1 MPSSVRTMTLQRIRN
16 IGIVAHVDA
25 GKTTLSERILL
36 YTGRI
41 RDAGEVHLG
50 TTTLDY
56 DESERDKGITITAA
70 TVRCEWADHAIH
82 LVDTP
87 GHVDFTIEVE
97 RSLRVMD
104 GVVVVLDGVAG
115 VEPQTETVWRQA
127 RTHGLPALLFINKLD
142 RPGASF
148 RRCLDAVSE
157 RLGVTVAPIALPIV
171 DDDDGVVGLVDLVE
185 EQLLRW
191 TDDSGTKLVR
201 EDVPSELA
209 AAVRAE
215 RERLVESLALH
226 APSVLDRYLAG
237 TLDVDSVRAELRH
250 QAIEGRIVPA
260 LGGSALRNRG
270 VQPLLDAVVAY
281 LPSPLDRGP
290 VESLE
295 GDACRPPERSAPLS
309 ALCFKV
315 VHDRHGS
322 LAYVRVYSG
331 VLREG
336 DTVRSSRGGDTRV
349 GRLVRLFAD
358 KREATSIVST
368 GEVAAIVGGEWVT
381 GDTLCDPAHP
391 IVLEPIR
398 SPDPVVVRAIEPK
411 TSADRDK
418 LGVALRRL
426 LVEDP
431 SLQLHSDTETGQTLL
446 AGMGEL
452 HLEIAVERLARD
464 HRVHVQVGRPRVAY
478 RETVQSIVEHE
489 VKLKKQSGGPGQ
501 FAHIVIELGPGAT
514 GAGLQFE
521 DRTVGGCVPQGFVSA
536 VEKGLQDAMTQGPLG
551 FPLVDVSVS
560 LLGGS
565 YHSNDSHDRDFQR
578 VGAQALLEGAK
589 LAAPVLLE
597 PWMSLDVSVPS
608 DSLGDVL
615 GDLASRRGR
624 VLGMESEADRQILRA
639 EVPLAET
646 FGYAARLASLSHGRG
661 THSLQPCR
669 YEPVPSELVSKALAA
684 A

>member
-1 MPSSVRTMTLQRIRN
+1 MTLQRIRN

-50 TTTLDY
+50 TATLDY
-56 DESERDKGITITAA
+56 DPKEQAMGITITAA
-70 TVRCEWADHAIH
+70 TVRCEWADHVIH

-127 RTHGLPALLFINKLD
+127 RSHGLPAILFVNKLD

-148 RRCLDAVSE
+148 RRCLDEVAS
-157 RLGVTVAPIALPIV
+157 RLGVPVAPIALPIV
-171 DDDDGVVGLVDLVE
+171 DDDEGVVGLVDLVGGRF
-185 EQLLRW
+185 LRW
-191 TDDSGTKLVR
+191 ADAAGTELVV
-201 EDVPSELA
+201 EDVPSHVQGALHQ
-209 AAVRAE
+209 E
-215 RERLVESLALH
+215 RERLVEALALH
-226 APSVLDRYLAG
+226 APAILDRYLG
-237 TLDVDSVRAELRH
+237 GSLDADALRAELRH
-250 QAIEGRIVPA
+250 QALEGRVVPA

-281 LPSPLDRGP
+281 LPSPIDRGP

-295 GDACRPPERSAPLS
+295 GDSCRPPEKSAPLS

-336 DTVRSSRGGDTRV
+336 DTVRSSRGGETRV
-349 GRLVRLFAD
+349 GRLVHLFAD
-358 KREATSIVST
+358 KREATSTVST
-368 GEVAAIVGGEWVT
+368 GEVAGILGGEWVT
-381 GDTLCDPAHP
+381 GDTLSDPAHP
-391 IVLEPIR
+391 IVLAPIR
-398 SPDPVVVRAIEPK
+398 SPEPVVVRAIEPK

-431 SLQLHSDTETGQTLL
+431 SLQLRSDTETGQTLL

-464 HRVHVQVGRPRVAY
+464 HRAHVHVGRPRVAY
-478 RETVQSIVEHE
+478 RETVRSIVEHE

-501 FAHIVIELGPGAT
+501 FAHVVIELGPAEV
-514 GAGLQFE
+514 GAGLVFE
-521 DRTVGGCVPQGFVSA
+521 DRTVGGCVPKGFVSA
-536 VEKGLQDAMTQGPLG
+536 TEKGLHDALTRGPLG
-551 FPLVDVSVS
+551 FPMVDVAVS

-565 YHSNDSHDRDFQR
+565 FHAKDSHDRDFQR
-578 VGAQALLEGAK
+578 VGAQALFEAAQ
-589 LAAPVLLE
+589 LASPVLLE
-597 PWMSLDVSVPS
+597 PWMSLDVIVPS
-608 DSLGDVL
+608 ASLGDVL

-624 VLGMESEADRQILRA
+624 VLGMESDGDRQLVRA

-646 FGYAARLASLSHGRG
+646 FGYAARLAGLSHGRG
-661 THSLQPCR
+661 SHSLQPCR
-669 YEPVPSELVSKALAA
+669 YEPVPTELVEKALAA

>member
-1 MPSSVRTMTLQRIRN
+1 MTLQRIRN

-25 GKTTLSERILL
+25 GKTTLSERVLL

-50 TTTLDY
+50 TATLDY
-56 DESERDKGITITAA
+56 DPTEQDKGITITAA
-70 TVRCEWADHAIH
+70 TVRCAWDDHTIH

-127 RTHGLPALLFINKLD
+127 RSHGLPAILFINKLD

-148 RRCLDAVSE
+148 QRCADEVAK
-157 RLGVTVAPIALPIV
+157 RLGVAVAPIALPVV
-171 DDDDGVVGLVDLVE
+171 DDDEGVVGVLDLVDEGFV
-185 EQLLRW
+185 RW
-191 TDDSGTKLVR
+191 TDPAGFKLVR
-201 EDVPSELA
+201 EAVPDSLSELFA
-209 AAVRAE
+209 AY
-215 RERLVESLALH
+215 RERLVEALALH
-226 APSVLDRYLAG
+226 APEVLDRYLAG
-237 TLDVDSVRAELRH
+237 RLDADAIRSELRH
-250 QAIEGRIVPA
+250 QAIEGHVVPA
-260 LGGSALRNRG
+260 LGGSALKNRG
-270 VQPLLDAVVAY
+270 VQPLLDAVVSY

-295 GDACRPPERSAPLS
+295 GDTCRPPEPTAPLA

-336 DTVRSSRGGDTRV
+336 DTVRSSRGAETRV

-358 KREATSIVST
+358 KRESTSVVAT
-368 GEVAAIVGGEWVT
+368 GEVAAIVGGDWVT
-381 GDTLCDPAHP
+381 GDTLADPAHP

-411 TSADRDK
+411 TRADRDK
-418 LGVALRRL
+418 LGMALRRL
-426 LVEDP
+426 LIEDP
-431 SLQLHSDTETGQTLL
+431 SLKLHTDPETGQTLL

-464 HRVHVQVGRPRVAY
+464 HRVTVQVGRPRVAY
-478 RETVQSIVEHE
+478 RETVDAIVQHE

-501 FAHIVIELGPGAT
+501 FAHIVIELGPASKGS
-514 GAGLQFE
+514 GLEFE
-521 DRTVGGCVPQGFVSA
+521 DRSVGGSVPKGFVSA
-536 VEKGLQDAMTQGPLG
+536 VEKGLVDAMTRGPLG
-551 FPLVDVSVS
+551 FPMVDVSVS

-578 VGAQALLEGAK
+578 VGSQALIEGARM
-589 LAAPVLLE
+589 AAPVLLE
-597 PWMSLDVSVPS
+597 PWMSLDVIVPS
-608 DSLGDVL
+608 ESLGDVL

-624 VLGMESEADRQILRA
+624 VLGLEAEGDRQTLRA
-639 EVPLAET
+639 EVPLSQT
-646 FGYAARLASLSHGRG
+646 FGYAARLAALSHGRG
-661 THSLQPCR
+661 THSLEPCR
-669 YEPVPSELVSKALAA
+669 YEPVPAELVDEALQAA
-684 A
+684 